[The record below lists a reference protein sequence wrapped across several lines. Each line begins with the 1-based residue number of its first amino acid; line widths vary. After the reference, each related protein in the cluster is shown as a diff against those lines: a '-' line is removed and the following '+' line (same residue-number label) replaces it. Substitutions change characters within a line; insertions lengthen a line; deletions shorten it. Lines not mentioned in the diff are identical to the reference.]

1 MSTIKYI
8 TYIFTGTIEELM
20 DVGIGR
26 AMGVA
31 GICPMQF
38 RRPAK
43 ANKKTRE
50 EEEKENKQFQKKH
63 GISAGFYESIKSRQI
78 VDQLVDQT
86 KQSASFTYDYMSML
100 LVADTIA
107 AMGLGTN
114 SAVIVVAS
122 MLVSVCNYI
131 HCVCVMGF
139 RFNLIFM

>member
-1 MSTIKYI
+1 
-8 TYIFTGTIEELM
+8 M

-43 ANKKTRE
+43 VSKKTHE
-50 EEEKENKQFQKKH
+50 EEEKDNKEFQTRH
-63 GISAGFYESIKSRQI
+63 GVTAGFYASIKSRQI

-86 KQSASFTYDYMSML
+86 TQSAEFTYDYMSML

-114 SAVIVVAS
+114 SSVIVVAS
-122 MLVSVCNYI
+122 MLVSVNCILQLYGSISIFFFDGIYI
-131 HCVCVMGF
+131 
-139 RFNLIFM
+139 